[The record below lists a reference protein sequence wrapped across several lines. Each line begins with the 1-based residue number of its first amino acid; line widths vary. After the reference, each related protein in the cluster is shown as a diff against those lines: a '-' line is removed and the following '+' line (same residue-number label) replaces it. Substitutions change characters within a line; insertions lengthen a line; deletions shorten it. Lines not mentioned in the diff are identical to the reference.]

1 MDITVREATEED
13 YESIKRIYLQGINT
27 KRATFQREPYSYEDW
42 NKGHLKECRFV
53 AVDQANKV
61 LGWISLAPYSS
72 RCVYKG
78 VAEVSIY
85 IAEEA
90 RNQQV
95 GSLLM
100 DILIRES
107 EKIGIWTLQSGIIQ
121 INEAS
126 IALHKK
132 FGFRM
137 VGYRERIA
145 KDMDGNWQN
154 TVLMERRS
162 PIVGFD

>member
-1 MDITVREATEED
+1 MEITVREATEDD
-13 YESIKRIYLQGINT
+13 YESVKRIYLQGINT
-27 KRATFQREPYSYEDW
+27 KRATFQKEAYSYEDW
-42 NKGHLKECRFV
+42 DKGHLKECRFV
-53 AVDQANKV
+53 AVDHSNNV
-61 LGWISLAPYSS
+61 LGFITLSPYSS

-78 VAEVSIY
+78 VAEVSVY

-90 RNQQV
+90 RNQQI

-100 DILIRES
+100 ETLIRES

-121 INEAS
+121 INQAS
-126 IALHKK
+126 IALHQK

-162 PIVGFD
+162 PVVGVE